1 VNRPRRHGKKE
12 RFSLPGIP
20 SANERILA
28 REMVAD
34 YRMVESLCVMMP
46 ATLGSPEAKRL
57 YARCFHT
64 MQVNMHAI
72 SVFGRMRRPHDE
84 IIGIERAIKD
94 RITAAS
100 REIGTTIDQLEVI
113 CKQRGITPVSRYCEV
128 PLALDVK
135 VISSFGRLYLDL
147 LMLFDQAMV
156 ILQSLMLY
164 GILDEQDCHDQ
175 KGVFK
180 ALVREI
186 ARDARRAR
194 VALLVD
200 GSLADGT
207 AHSAST
213 PEHDEGAATPG
224 EPGTAGGAETP
235 PADARSVA

>member
-1 VNRPRRHGKKE
+1 MPSITAIPNSAMKPIAAETLNAVPEISRPRTPPNMAMG
-12 RFSLPGIP
+12 
-20 SANERILA
+20 
-28 REMVAD
+28 M
-34 YRMVESLCVMMP
+34 
-46 ATLGSPEAKRL
+46 TL
-57 YARCFHT
+57 
-64 MQVNMHAI
+64 M
-72 SVFGRMRRPHDE
+72 
-84 IIGIERAIKD
+84 
-94 RITAAS
+94 AS
-100 REIGTTIDQLEVI
+100 RVSRIEPKLNQSRTPISASEIGTTIDQLEVI